1 MLFLIEVIMIKE
13 IKPIKANT
21 KTGFAF
27 GSIEIVSEIISPIEK
42 KLSVDQETIYFKELF
57 DSLGTIKV
65 KKRKEFKDADMVPI
79 YLWSQFFCFSAKF
92 KHLFEDKLKGYWYP
106 TSNSNYFIF
115 LLDNEI
121 KAFDLEKTTIV
132 YDIDFPEKPYQ
143 YNYILNEVFKPEVE
157 KEYLFTI
164 IELYGMRLVNSEF
177 EKIINQNQ
185 LTGIQFYKDL
195 NIKREHGKRFDPF
208 RRKKYDV
215 DGNCLS

>member
-1 MLFLIEVIMIKE
+1 MIKE
-13 IKPIKANT
+13 IKLIKANT

-27 GSIEIVSEIISPIEK
+27 GTIEIISEVISPIVKELPIEQHITYLK
-42 KLSVDQETIYFKELF
+42 STF

-79 YLWSQFFCFSAKF
+79 YLWGSLFCFSAKF

-132 YDIDFPEKPYQ
+132 YHKDFADKPALYES
-143 YNYILNEVFKPEVE
+143 ILNETFTSEAE
-157 KEYLFTI
+157 KEYLFTVA
-164 IELYGMRLVNSEF
+164 ELYGNYFSTQLF
-177 EKIINQNQ
+177 ENIVKENQ
-185 LTGIQFYKDL
+185 LTGMQFYKDL
-195 NIKREHGKRFDPF
+195 NVKRPDGTRFDFF
-208 RRKKYDV
+208 RTKSYDEE
-215 DGNCLS
+215 GNCLS